1 MKVTFF
7 ILSLFIL
14 FNSKPLLGKAEIYQ
28 YKDHQGQKVF
38 TNDMSKVPPEFRKE
52 VDIIQEK
59 NLPPLH
65 LIADSPVPRKEKENP
80 RPPLQ
85 SSFLFYAAFILLT
98 VLMFLGF
105 TLKGFKGSL
114 IRIGFKLLAMAFIS
128 IAIAIIFLVQGGII
142 PFQTMETSLSGSS
155 SFSPIQ
161 KIQKKVEQVEK
172 DFKNKE
178 NLLNLVNP

>member
-1 MKVTFF
+1 
-7 ILSLFIL
+7 
-14 FNSKPLLGKAEIYQ
+14 
-28 YKDHQGQKVF
+28 
-38 TNDMSKVPPEFRKE
+38 
-52 VDIIQEK
+52 
-59 NLPPLH
+59 
-65 LIADSPVPRKEKENP
+65 
-80 RPPLQ
+80 
-85 SSFLFYAAFILLT
+85 
-98 VLMFLGF
+98 MFLGF